1 MRRRTI
7 VVNKSKKT
15 RAITLRSL
23 LAVLLLLGGIVLTV
37 RSEQKAAPAVQTQAV
52 SEQTTE
58 ELTSSVPEP
67 TTEENTAVSYD
78 AADEVAYAGLTYDDL
93 LQKLQDVAADKKLSD
108 VELDCAKVIL
118 DGLYANYDSWS
129 RIGGDY
135 PSKATF
141 ICQNF
146 IEPLSACALRFVSTD
161 SEEGKRL
168 DAEGS
173 ASGFTT
179 RAGGVSTVTILYDP
193 NDDEDAFHD
202 TAEQLL
208 HELTRVVQ
216 EDLPFNGNA
225 FEKYPFLEQ
234 IIIEGGATSKQKLM
248 NHPKTDKTVSFLYY
262 IDDTTIDYWM
272 DNGYGYPKEMNYYFQ
287 LQYLAGYDVM
297 EGVARGDSVGNIER
311 SIAKRYGTD
320 TAAAVMEL
328 LKMIYEADEEDEAL
342 EADTDDGFQLDCAL
356 RLERTI
362 LKCIGHDMDKLKTK
376 EEVELFTNRYR
387 SYMIHLLP
395 RVYRD
400 TFTEITDQPGY
411 LPEAAALDH
420 KMADKIVQ
428 TGAFGIKSVT
438 AADTLVFTTIDEL
451 KREEWIYVSY
461 YVPPDLFNAAFWED
475 DDGALWLYYEDYD
488 PFKGFREVYVYLKKS
503 RKDAKA
509 QIDYG
514 YAVEGLRPF
523 FPDAPEALVP
533 APEKN

>member
-1 MRRRTI
+1 M
-7 VVNKSKKT
+7 NKSKKT

-23 LAVLLLLGGIVLTV
+23 LAVLFLLGGIVLTV

-78 AADEVAYAGLTYDDL
+78 AEDEAAYAGLTYDDL
-93 LQKLQDVAADKKLSD
+93 LQKLQAVAADKKLSD

-118 DGLYANYDSWS
+118 DGLYDNYDSWS

-146 IEPLSACALRFVSTD
+146 IEPLSACVLHFVSTD

-202 TAEQLL
+202 TAEKLL
-208 HELTRVVQ
+208 HELTHVVQ
-216 EDLPFNGNA
+216 ENLPFNGNA
-225 FEKYPFLEQ
+225 FEKYPYLHQ

-248 NHPKTDKTVSFLYY
+248 NHPKTDKSAGNLYY
-262 IDDTTIDYWM
+262 TDNVTDTVIIEYWM
-272 DNGYGYPKEMNYYFQ
+272 DNGYGYAKEMNYYFQ

-311 SIAKRYGTD
+311 SIAKRYGTE
-320 TAAAVMEL
+320 TAATVMEL
-328 LKMIYEADEEDEAL
+328 LEMIYEADEEDEAL
-342 EADTDDGFQLDCAL
+342 EKDTDDGLQMDCAL
-356 RLERTI
+356 CLERTI
-362 LKCIGHDMDKLKTK
+362 LKCIESDLDKLKTK
-376 EEVELFTNRYR
+376 EEVEIFTNRYR
-387 SYMIHLLP
+387 AYMIHLLP

-400 TFTEITDQPGY
+400 FFTEITYEPEY
-411 LPEAAALDH
+411 LPEAAELDH

-428 TGAFGIKSVT
+428 TGAFGIQSFT
-438 AADTLVFTTIDEL
+438 AADTLVFTTTDEL

-475 DDGALWLYYEDYD
+475 DDGALWLHYEDYN
-488 PFKGFREVYVYLKKS
+488 PFDGFRNVYVYLKKG